1 MKFKDGSVHHNI
13 LLETIPNKGENSGSF
28 IRVRPAET
36 FPKDWRVNF
45 PKSIRDSNPIGT
57 RFRATVTVKLTRANS
72 NQPFLIARPSSI
84 ITLSEMLTS
93 DSEISP
99 IKPKGYSNTKI
110 QALKPKQSNQ
120 NTTQNT
126 TSRRDSKSRDEL
138 SSKNKGGNIL
148 HYAIVG
154 IVAVLLISYLRS

>member
-13 LLETIPNKGENSGSF
+13 LLETLPNKGENSGSS

-84 ITLSEMLTS
+84 ITLSEVLKP
-93 DSEISP
+93 DSEISTLER
-99 IKPKGYSNTKI
+99 KRYSNIKI
-110 QALKPKQSNQ
+110 QALKPKQLNQ
-120 NTTQNT
+120 NTT
-126 TSRRDSKSRDEL
+126 SLRDSRIKDEL
-138 SSKNKGGNIL
+138 PSEKKGGNML
-148 HYAIVG
+148 YYAIIG
-154 IVAVLLISYLRS
+154 IAAILLLGYLRS